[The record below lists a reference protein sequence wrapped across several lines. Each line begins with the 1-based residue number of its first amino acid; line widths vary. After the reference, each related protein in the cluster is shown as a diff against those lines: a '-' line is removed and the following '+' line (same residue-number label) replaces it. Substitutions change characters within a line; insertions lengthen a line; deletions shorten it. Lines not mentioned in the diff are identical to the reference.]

1 MNRLQAKPV
10 PVPVMFLKLCNLL
23 SHFRLPLTETNLWCF
38 RLRVDDWFAICV
50 SHNALRSDPQ
60 IPALNGLAGQLNE
73 LLGVL
78 RGIKQRG
85 ELANRTPP
93 IICST
98 FFSTSSIHSAS
109 GIGSTPPGAFT
120 FLRVPLVRFLASAS
134 ATSRV
139 IPNTANVLMTFS
151 NQAEARLI

>member
-1 MNRLQAKPV
+1 MMNRLQAKPV

-60 IPALNGLAGQLNE
+60 IPALNSLAGQLNE

-85 ELANRTPP
+85 ELANCTPP
-93 IICST
+93 
-98 FFSTSSIHSAS
+98 
-109 GIGSTPPGAFT
+109 P
-120 FLRVPLVRFLASAS
+120 
-134 ATSRV
+134 
-139 IPNTANVLMTFS
+139 
-151 NQAEARLI
+151 